1 MRQYTVH
8 QFLRTPAPSRRRE
21 SAMTKCTVA
30 GGSMFA
36 AAAAVLHVHTPTALI
51 GSSSLCSEWC
61 LSHQRQSCRPCSL
74 QSDRFFHARSRRY
87 CVAIFVSSPI
97 FDTLPGLCSP
107 MPVGLI
113 VTLCNPTD
121 FPALC
126 RGVLRGTNGCSSVF
140 DAPLELGYH
149 RHVLGGTSLSGTHL
163 QLAFPDGRLWFTGRA
178 SETSCSTYHMT
189 STRSSTLHS
198 ALDSCQR

>member
-1 MRQYTVH
+1 
-8 QFLRTPAPSRRRE
+8 
-21 SAMTKCTVA
+21 
-30 GGSMFA
+30 MFA

-126 RGVLRGTNGCSSVF
+126 RGVLRGTNGCNSVS
-140 DAPLELGYH
+140 DAPLELGCH
-149 RHVLGGTSLSGTHL
+149 RHVLGGTSLSRTYL
-163 QLAFPDGRLWFTGRA
+163 QLAFPDSRLWFTGRVL
-178 SETSCSTYHMT
+178 ETSCSTYHMT
-189 STRSSTLHS
+189 STRSSTFCP
-198 ALDSCQR
+198 ALSSRRGWLLPPVASTRTAL